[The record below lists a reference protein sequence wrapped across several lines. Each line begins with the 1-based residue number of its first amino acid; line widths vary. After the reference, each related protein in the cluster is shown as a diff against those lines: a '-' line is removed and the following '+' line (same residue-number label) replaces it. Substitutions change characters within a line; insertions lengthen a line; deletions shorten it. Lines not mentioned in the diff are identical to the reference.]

1 MDWTDLQKN
10 WVPLSDP
17 DKYRKYAKENHSDPV
32 VSERKDSY
40 FELDRGSCYDNIT
53 EYNFTN
59 IPNIETEI
67 RRITGMTG
75 LQNTELLARITA
87 VTMMKMQPE
96 EVTARE
102 RFNAWEKIHKKTQV
116 SLRETVHT
124 DEGSMPGTAATD
136 VRQSSGAAD
145 VSPKKDNAP
154 PDFYYPM

>member
-10 WVPLSDP
+10 WVPLSDQ
-17 DKYRKYAKENHSDPV
+17 DKYRKYAKENHTDLAV
-32 VSERKDSY
+32 RERKDSY
-40 FELDRGSCYDNIT
+40 FEPDRGSCYDNIT

-67 RRITGMTG
+67 RRITGMTS
-75 LQNTELLARITA
+75 LKNTELLARITA

-102 RFNAWEKIHKKTQV
+102 RFTAWERVHKKNPV
-116 SLRETVHT
+116 PLSEAVHT
-124 DEGSMPGTAATD
+124 DEGSMPDNAVTGAKQGSGTAG
-136 VRQSSGAAD
+136 V
-145 VSPKKDNAP
+145 PLKKDNAP